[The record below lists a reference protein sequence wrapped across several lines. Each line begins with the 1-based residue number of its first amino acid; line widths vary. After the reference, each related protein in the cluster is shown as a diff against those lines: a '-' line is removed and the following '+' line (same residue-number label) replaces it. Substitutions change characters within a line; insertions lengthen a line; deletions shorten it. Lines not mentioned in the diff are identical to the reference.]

1 VCASARFSATDR
13 PPPFLMILIDLRKAL
28 PGYENTDGLRGSQYS
43 DERNLSWQPES
54 RGLLMRIAVLA
65 DIHSNLPALDAVL
78 DDIDAAGVDAIVL
91 NGDIATGPM
100 PAETL
105 DRLAGLHEE
114 AIWVRGNADRELVA
128 AYDGRLNP
136 NLPDAARLPTEYC
149 LSRLDSRHRNFAR
162 RFAIVDR
169 DRDNRPKIDELR
181 K

>member
-1 VCASARFSATDR
+1 
-13 PPPFLMILIDLRKAL
+13 
-28 PGYENTDGLRGSQYS
+28 
-43 DERNLSWQPES
+43 
-54 RGLLMRIAVLA
+54 MRVAVLA
-65 DIHSNLPALDAVL
+65 DIHGNLTALDAVL

-105 DRLAGLHEE
+105 DRLAELREQ

-136 NLPDAARLPTEYC
+136 DLPDAARPPTEYC
-149 LSRLDSRHRNFAR
+149 ASRLEARHRKLAR

-169 DRDNRPKIDELR
+169 DGRNRARVCTVLPR
-181 K
+181 NYAQ